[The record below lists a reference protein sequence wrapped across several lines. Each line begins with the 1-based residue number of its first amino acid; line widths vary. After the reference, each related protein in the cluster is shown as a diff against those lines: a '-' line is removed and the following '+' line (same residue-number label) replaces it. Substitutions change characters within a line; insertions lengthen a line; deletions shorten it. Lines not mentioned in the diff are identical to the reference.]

1 MTVTFF
7 LVRHAAHDNVGAF
20 LAGRMPGIVLGEAGL
35 SQAKRLGERMRTEK
49 ISTVFA
55 SPRERARQTAETIA
69 SVCAL
74 ARPEIND
81 ALDEI
86 DFGSW
91 SGKTFA
97 VLNTDPLWRRWNTAR
112 SLARTPS
119 GESMLDVQRRA
130 LTLMEAIGRDSAD
143 GRPLLVSHADVIKAV
158 VCHILGLPIDAW
170 PRFDIAPA
178 SITTVAV
185 GDWGGKVLTLNEV
198 IS

>member
-35 SQAKRLGERMRTEK
+35 VQAKRLGERMRTEK
-49 ISTVFA
+49 ISVIFA
-55 SPRERARQTAETIA
+55 SPRERTRQTAEAIA
-69 SVCAL
+69 SACGF
-74 ARPEIND
+74 ARPEISD
-81 ALDEI
+81 ALDEV

-91 SGKTFA
+91 SGKTFD
-97 VLNTDPLWRRWNTAR
+97 VLNTDPLWRQWNTVR
-112 SLARTPS
+112 SLTRTLG
-119 GESMLDVQRRA
+119 GETILDVQRRA
-130 LTLMEAIGRDSAD
+130 LALMEAIGRDSGG
-143 GRPLLVSHADVIKAV
+143 GRPVLVSHADVIKAV

-170 PRFDIAPA
+170 PRFEIAPA
-178 SITTVAV
+178 SITTVAL